1 MTERI
6 SWSGERVYEVL
17 KKSVGYSEDEYV
29 VLVARRISSNPF
41 LLLVS
46 IILSQNTNDKNSI
59 KALERFVKIVGTSC
73 ADVMK
78 APRNV
83 IEKAIRPA
91 GLYKQK
97 ADTIIRLAGEICKV
111 GEDYLLKAPIEEV
124 RRFLKSVKGIGN
136 KTIDVFLSVA
146 RKAPVFAVDTHAMRI
161 AKRWGLIGDRAS
173 YEEASK
179 ALLQFFGED
188 KAEEAHR
195 LLISL
200 GRRYCTAR
208 KPRCKECPLREA
220 CPYARRLLLSQSQKE
235 LDGVTRS

>member
-1 MTERI
+1 MTEQI
-6 SWSGERVYEVL
+6 SWSGNRVYEVL

-29 VLVARRISSNPF
+29 VLVARKMSSNPF

-46 IILSQNTNDKNSI
+46 IILSQNTSDKNSI
-59 KALERFVKIVGTSC
+59 KALKRFVEMVGTNC
-73 ADVMK
+73 TDVVK
-78 APRNV
+78 TPRNV
-83 IEKAIRPA
+83 IEEAIRPA

-97 ADTIIRLAGEICKV
+97 TDTIIRLASEICKV
-111 GEDYLLKAPIEEV
+111 GEDFLLKAPIDEV

-161 AKRWGLIGDRAS
+161 ARRWGLVGDRAS
-173 YEEASK
+173 YEEVSK
-179 ALLQFFGED
+179 ALLRFFGED

-208 KPRCKECPLREA
+208 KPRCRECPLREA
-220 CPYARRLLLSQSQKE
+220 CPYARRLLQSQSRR
-235 LDGVTRS
+235 G

>member
-1 MTERI
+1 MTEQI
-6 SWSGERVYEVL
+6 SWSGNRVYEVL

-29 VLVARRISSNPF
+29 VLVARKMSSNPF

-46 IILSQNTNDKNSI
+46 IILSQNTSDKNSI
-59 KALERFVKIVGTSC
+59 KALKRFVEMVGTNC
-73 ADVMK
+73 TDVVK
-78 APRNV
+78 TPRNV
-83 IEKAIRPA
+83 IEEAIRPA

-97 ADTIIRLAGEICKV
+97 TDTIIRLASEICKV
-111 GEDYLLKAPIEEV
+111 GEDFLLKAPIDEV

-161 AKRWGLIGDRAS
+161 ARRWGLVGDRAS
-173 YEEASK
+173 YEEVSK
-179 ALLQFFGED
+179 ALLRFFGED

-208 KPRCKECPLREA
+208 KPRCRECPLREA
-220 CPYARRLLLSQSQKE
+220 CPYARRLLQSQSRRE
-235 LDGVTRS
+235 

>member
-1 MTERI
+1 MTEQI
-6 SWSGERVYEVL
+6 SWNGSKVYEVL
-17 KKSVGYSEDEYV
+17 KKSVGYSEEEYV
-29 VLVARRISSNPF
+29 VLVARKISSNPF

-46 IILSQNTNDKNSI
+46 IVLSQNTSDKNSI

-73 ADVMK
+73 TDVMK
-78 APRNV
+78 TPRNV
-83 IEKAIRPA
+83 VEEAIRPA

-97 ADTIIRLAGEICKV
+97 ADTIIRLAGVVCEV
-111 GEDYLLKAPIEEV
+111 GEDFLLKAPIIEV
-124 RRFLKSVKGIGN
+124 RRLLKSVKGVGD

-161 AKRWGLIGDRAS
+161 AKRWGLIGDKAN
-173 YEEASK
+173 YEEASR
-179 ALLQFFGED
+179 ALLRFFGKD

-208 KPRCKECPLREA
+208 RPRCMDCPLREA
-220 CPYARRLLLSQSQKE
+220 CPYARRLLQSQSRKE
-235 LDGVTRS
+235 